1 MIDQLKDII
10 PYIVLSLITGIII
23 STFNFL
29 IEEKYFIKL
38 MIQIISGS
46 AFYVLSAYY
55 LRLEALNETINLLK
69 LYKLKINNIIKNGEQ

>member
-29 IEEKYFIKL
+29 IGEKYFIKL

-46 AFYVLSAYY
+46 VFYVLSAYY